1 MKLASVA
8 RKWRIP
14 ECLKPTVSDEDAF
27 RKWLDRK
34 AVSVR
39 KRDKKRNVPV
49 LSLSKMK
56 AAIVNAIERSEG
68 RDFYTGEALDWHLI
82 STWVGAEEGTV
93 ASVYRRRFWM
103 LPSVDHDFTD
113 PAKPAF
119 HICSWRMNDS
129 KNDQT
134 LQEFLELA
142 VKVQEHREG
151 VKP

>member
-68 RDFYTGEALDWHLI
+68 RDFYTGEALDL
-82 STWVGAEEGTV
+82 
-93 ASVYRRRFWM
+93 ASHQHM
-103 LPSVDHDFTD
+103 GG
-113 PAKPAF
+113 
-119 HICSWRMNDS
+119 C
-129 KNDQT
+129 
-134 LQEFLELA
+134 
-142 VKVQEHREG
+142 
-151 VKP
+151 